1 MNMELYDVWKIS
13 STIIKIVLA
22 FVTGK
27 LFAHIIADKGI
38 KRFDSLI
45 DMAMLVPALLMILIL
60 EIYDLYFFE
69 YFLICGLS
77 LLAGVLIGRRSMKEK
92 GFPIPLLFLLI
103 VIGILF
109 GLGYYG
115 LALAG
120 IFLGWITFFKYGKK
134 LEKM

>member
-45 DMAMLVPALLMILIL
+45 VMAMLVPALLMILIL

-77 LLAGVLIGRRSMKEK
+77 LFAGVLIGRRSLKEE

-115 LALAG
+115 LALVG
-120 IFLGWITFFKYGKK
+120 IFLGWKTFFKYGKK